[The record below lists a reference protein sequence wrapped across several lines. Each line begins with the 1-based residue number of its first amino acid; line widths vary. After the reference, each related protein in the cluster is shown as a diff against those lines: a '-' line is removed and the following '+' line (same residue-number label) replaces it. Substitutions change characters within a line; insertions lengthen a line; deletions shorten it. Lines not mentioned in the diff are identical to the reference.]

1 MAAAEAPRV
10 AGPQE
15 AQARAEGVGT
25 TGVDPALD
33 VSGTGTPPAGATG
46 DVPSGGSTPALAA
59 ASPSPAARVSDPVL
73 KPPVPLD
80 QPPLHPVL
88 RATILP
94 RPGSGSAVEEGSVR
108 GRVRVRLLIRSDGAV
123 AIVEVIVSSGNTSLD
138 EAARR
143 GLLRWRF
150 VPATRDG
157 VPIDAYLLIWITFS
171 E

>member
-1 MAAAEAPRV
+1 M
-10 AGPQE
+10 
-15 AQARAEGVGT
+15 
-25 TGVDPALD
+25 
-33 VSGTGTPPAGATG
+33 
-46 DVPSGGSTPALAA
+46 
-59 ASPSPAARVSDPVL
+59 
-73 KPPVPLD
+73 
-80 QPPLHPVL
+80 
-88 RATILP
+88 
-94 RPGSGSAVEEGSVR
+94 EEGSVR